1 MSYDCLGDNKYQF
14 KLVVYKDCDC
24 VDCVPFDAPAYL
36 TIYNDFQFVV
46 GEKPLEMFYIDSV
59 RIEPNVDGL
68 CLETVPFV
76 CVERAEYVSDT
87 VELDITSSSFYVAY
101 QRCCRNST
109 ILNIFDPLENGA
121 TYWLTIPYNP
131 DATFCNS
138 SPEFNNYPPIII
150 CADTPL
156 KFDHSAFDEDGDS
169 LVYNLCWPYI
179 GASPDNSQPQ
189 IAPFPPY
196 ENVNW
201 KPGYA
206 IDNQM
211 GYTAGADSLK
221 VHWETG
227 QLTVTPPYIGN
238 FVVGICVDEYRNGEF
253 LTTSLRDFQFR
264 VADCEVVLADAGVD
278 ADVYLCEG
286 ESYTLGGYAY
296 GGDFTWA
303 PTDGLSDPSILDP
316 QITPSGDISYVLY
329 VEAGSGCN
337 DADTVNI
344 HVVPPVTAEAG
355 PPATICPGSSTT
367 LNGSGGDT
375 YLWAPGDLLNDPF
388 IANPTTFGLTQTTTF
403 YLTVQDKYGACAS
416 LDSVT
421 VFVSND
427 LVANAGNDKSICPNT
442 ETQLDG
448 SATGGVEPYTVEWSP
463 IDGLDNPNSFTP
475 IASPAV
481 TTTYTLTVTS
491 SDACIATDEITVT
504 VSNELVVS
512 GGEGGTICQ
521 GESFQLHVSPADAA
535 TYAWSDA
542 SIEQSANPSV
552 SPSQTTT
559 YTVTVTDA
567 NGCFGSAS
575 VTVEVIPVSDPGTM
589 PDAQFVCDG
598 ASLSIA
604 SVNPVIAEGQG
615 LTYVMHTASGNSLG
629 TVLAINP
636 DGNFDIT
643 SAPGLQVN
651 TIYYISAVAGPLNT
665 NGNVDFGSP
674 CTRVAPGTPVVFL
687 LPIKL
692 TVKDYCDNVSTLFTL
707 QVSVSGGLP
716 AYDPANEVYNITGEY
731 MGALQYNENVTL
743 GPFDNAITYVLT
755 ATDAAGCLGVDS
767 RFVECLKGP
776 AGIELAA
783 FYAQIQP
790 NSTELIWQTATQTNS
805 QYFVIESS
813 TDGFTYTEVC
823 TEPAAGNSNI
833 IQDYQCSHL
842 NPASGLTYYRL
853 TEIDANNQKTIQGVI
868 SVMRSKAIQ
877 NSLAISQ
884 VSTDA
889 NQQNLTL
896 YLQKPNTNT
905 LANIQI
911 LSTQGQVVQT
921 GQTHHAVWQTDIAHL
936 PSGLYLL
943 IAQVNDEMIS
953 KKIVINR

>member
-1 MSYDCLGDNKYQF
+1 MFLLCAFFGHQNVFAQ
-14 KLVVYKDCDC
+14 
-24 VDCVPFDAPAYL
+24 
-36 TIYNDFQFVV
+36 
-46 GEKPLEMFYIDSV
+46 PLFEV
-59 RIEPNVDGL
+59 
-68 CLETVPFV
+68 
-76 CVERAEYVSDT
+76 
-87 VELDITSSSFYVAY
+87 
-101 QRCCRNST
+101 
-109 ILNIFDPLENGA
+109 NGA
-121 TYWLTIPYNP
+121 AVKTSDNCYTLTPAINNQAGSIWCVNQIDLTYSFETEMLLY
-131 DATFCNS
+131 FG
-138 SPEFNNYPPIII
+138 
-150 CADTPL
+150 CADTTNCFEDLDSGADGIVFAFQPVSTSIGSSGGSL
-156 KFDHSAFDEDGDS
+156 GIEGVEPSLCIEFDTYPNGQYGDLIDDHIAVYSDGDIDHNSIKS
-169 LVYNLCWPYI
+169 LV
-179 GASPDNSQPQ
+179 
-189 IAPFPPY
+189 APVTATDPPTNI
-196 ENVNW
+196 ENCSEHTIKVVWSAETQN
-201 KPGYA
+201 
-206 IDNQM
+206 
-211 GYTAGADSLK
+211 LK
-221 VHWETG
+221 VYFDCQLRVDYTG
-227 QLTVTPPYIGN
+227 IN
-238 FVVGICVDEYRNGEF
+238 IIDDIF
-253 LTTSLRDFQFR
+253 
-264 VADCEVVLADAGVD
+264 
-278 ADVYLCEG
+278 
-286 ESYTLGGYAY
+286 
-296 GGDFTWA
+296 GGDPNVYWGFTASTGGCNNEQRVCVVTEPSITTTNHAICAGGSVQIEAIGFGLSYEWS
-303 PTDGLSDPSILDP
+303 PTDGLSDP
-316 QITPSGDISYVLY
+316 
-329 VEAGSGCN
+329 N
-337 DADTVNI
+337 
-344 HVVPPVTAEAG
+344 
-355 PPATICPGSSTT
+355 
-367 LNGSGGDT
+367 
-375 YLWAPGDLLNDPF
+375 
-388 IANPTTFGLTQTTTF
+388 IANPIATPTKTTQYVVLITGPDGCTTPE
-403 YLTVQDKYGACAS
+403 LVI
-416 LDSVT
+416 VT
-421 VFVSND
+421 VND
-427 LVANAGNDKSICPNT
+427 ELVVDAGLDITTCPGQAV
-442 ETQLDG
+442 QLLVTPG
-448 SATGGVEPYTVEWSP
+448 GATKYEWSDP
-463 IDGLDNPNSFTP
+463 TITQNAFPQVAPLT
-475 IASPAV
+475 
-481 TTTYTLTVTS
+481 TTTYIVTVT
-491 SDACIATDEITVT
+491 DANGCVGSDEITVFVVDDLQVSAGDDVSICPDET
-504 VSNELVVS
+504 V
-512 GGEGGTICQ
+512 
-521 GESFQLHVSPADAA
+521 QLHVSPADAA